1 MSEKTETGRSQQ
13 NAAERVLS
21 PAAQRALAE
30 VAARRAALDAREKA
44 LAESREIKGR
54 GGKDP
59 VRYTDWEVRGIAT
72 DF

>member
-1 MSEKTETGRSQQ
+1 MSEKTETTGLSGGK
-13 NAAERVLS
+13 AERVLS
-21 PAAQRALAE
+21 PEAQRALAE
-30 VAARRAALDAREKA
+30 ASTRRAALEAREQA
-44 LAESREIKGR
+44 LAETREIKGR